1 MNDSDI
7 LDLIRR
13 SLAQG
18 QRALFD
24 EYYNYVYAIA
34 LNILRGTG
42 TQADIEDC
50 VIDSFADILINVD
63 TDMSGSLKAYIGTVA
78 KHKAISAYRS
88 LRRKVTA
95 GYSLDDE
102 AAGSIST
109 GEDIAASAENK
120 ALIHQILDHI
130 RQLGEPDSDIL
141 IHKFFY
147 ERNSREIAAITGLS
161 PAAVRIRSSRSLK
174 KLREKFNG
182 LL

>member
-7 LDLIRR
+7 LRLIRE
-13 SLAQG
+13 SPAKG
-18 QRALFD
+18 HRALFD
-24 EYYNYVYAIA
+24 EYYNYVRAIT
-34 LNILRGTG
+34 LRILRNYGSED
-42 TQADIEDC
+42 DIDDC
-50 VIDSFADILINVD
+50 VIDTFTDILLNVD
-63 TDMSGSLKAYIGTVA
+63 SGREGSLKAYIGTVA